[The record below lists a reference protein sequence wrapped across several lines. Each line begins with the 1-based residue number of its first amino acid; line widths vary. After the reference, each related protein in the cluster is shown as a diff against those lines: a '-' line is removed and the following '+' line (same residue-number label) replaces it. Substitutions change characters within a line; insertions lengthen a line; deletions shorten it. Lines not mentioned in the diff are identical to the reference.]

1 MNELKLQELL
11 ARHTTTDM
19 DKLEF
24 TRRINSEHL
33 FQSVDECVE
42 YLTKMMVFV
51 SVNANDPKGT
61 NMNTFKDAPV
71 LAINTI
77 DEAICSLIYEIYQQM
92 NHVDQDFLAYIRNR
106 ISELQKTII
115 DTRYHDEFIYIQS
128 AVYAMLMLISFL
140 SVPVYHKQ
148 ETMYSQLSYGY
159 YKMMHTM
166 YALAKPRDE
175 YFEKL
180 TKYYAEKCK

>member
-1 MNELKLQELL
+1 MNELKLKELL

-19 DKLEF
+19 DKLELA
-24 TRRINSEHL
+24 RRINSEHL

-42 YLTKMMVFV
+42 YLAKMMTFV
-51 SVNANDPKGT
+51 SVNPDDPKGP
-61 NMNTFKDAPV
+61 NMNTFKDCPI

-92 NHVDQDFLAYIRNR
+92 NHADQDFLAYIRNR
-106 ISELQKTII
+106 IDELQKTII
-115 DTRYHDEFIYIQS
+115 DTIYDVEFMYIQY
-128 AVYAMLMLISFL
+128 AVYDMLMLISYL
-140 SVPVYHKQ
+140 SIPVYHKQ
-148 ETMYSQLSYGY
+148 ETMHSRLYYGY
-159 YKMMHTM
+159 YKMMYTM